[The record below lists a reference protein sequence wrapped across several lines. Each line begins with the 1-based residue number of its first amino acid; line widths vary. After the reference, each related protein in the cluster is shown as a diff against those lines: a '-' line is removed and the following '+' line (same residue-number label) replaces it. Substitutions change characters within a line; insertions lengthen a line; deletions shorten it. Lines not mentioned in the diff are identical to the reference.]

1 MNENHIFLVGVHQ
14 GGLDLLV
21 KCPHTG
27 KETNI
32 HAEVNFMNVPN
43 GSTDVSGI
51 TQAMNIPV
59 SPTVNNDS
67 VTDKDVM
74 DVRQA
79 LKKTGSVEDLFGD
92 KDNS

>member
-1 MNENHIFLVGVHQ
+1 M
-14 GGLDLLV
+14 
-21 KCPHTG
+21 
-27 KETNI
+27 
-32 HAEVNFMNVPN
+32 VP
-43 GSTDVSGI
+43 TDVSGI

-59 SPTVNNDS
+59 SPTVNTDS